1 MAAGATLPDHLL
13 LPEPHRLESRR
24 ARGGGGEPPTR
35 NPRRHGQ
42 ALTAQVQSAVAGRHR
57 PAVEGLDPRL
67 VFKVRSRTRLGDD
80 ELERRG
86 LSLLGDTIDWQYVV
100 VPSDEE
106 ASALRTALDLY
117 ATGPDEDGGRG
128 PLGSFFDLVDS
139 IEQYGVE
146 DRRGPGIPR
155 DLAAIEG
162 ILLVDATIWPSPD
175 AEEALRRLGDVRRV
189 LETLGG
195 EEIAFDPRPQSTV
208 IRVRADPGTLAE
220 LLELVVIERIRTP
233 LRPLV
238 DPSDWIR
245 ADVDDFRL
253 SGQLAEPVGV
263 LDDGVTTGHPFL
275 SGLVRAVYQS
285 PQTYSWAEPGPHGTM
300 VAGLAA
306 YGDFETALSERA
318 RDLPVAAPLV
328 VGRILEP
335 DVDAADAW
343 VTRFPETSTPHV
355 TIEETIRTL
364 HRNEAVRVFCIAV
377 ADPAPFEGP
386 HVEVLTET
394 IDRLARELGV
404 VVVLPTGN
412 ATTSLRGEMGDGS
425 HALHDYPFYVTAP
438 EHRVAEP
445 GPAALAVTVGSV
457 AQSDGPAT
465 PGMPDATT
473 DIRTRAI
480 AGRQELS
487 PFSRVGPGVGSAVK
501 PDVVHFGGNWAW
513 TEQDTVSP
521 RNPGVSTVSLNSRA
535 VETGRMFAVG
545 SGTSFA
551 VPRVAR
557 LAAAIWS
564 TYPEASANLVR
575 ALIGSSA
582 LRASEA
588 VEGLQDIEELTAL
601 GYGLPVEHHA
611 VASDP
616 NRVVMFHEGSL
627 AVDTTV
633 VHPVPVPSDF
643 AFGRSSRS
651 LTVSVAFD
659 PPVRRQRREYLAG
672 RMRFDLL
679 RAIDLQ
685 DVVEIYQRQPADADD
700 RLGLP
705 TNRRRVK
712 NLLPG
717 SDRLSDS
724 TLLVRR
730 WRADHARSMDVD
742 DGDTY
747 FLAVT
752 HTRAPWAEAMLDGY
766 ETQNYALVIELHD
779 HGRIDL
785 DLYSLVQEQVRL
797 PARVRVRM

>member
-1 MAAGATLPDHLL
+1 MADHLL
-13 LPEPHRLESRR
+13 LPEPRRLDSRR
-24 ARGGGGEPPTR
+24 ARGGGGEPPSR

-42 ALTAQVQSAVAGRHR
+42 TLTAQVEAAVAERRR
-57 PAVEGLDPRL
+57 PSVEGVDPRL

-80 ELERRG
+80 ELGRRG
-86 LSLLGDTIDWQYVV
+86 LSLLGDTLDWQYVV
-100 VPSDEE
+100 LPSDAE
-106 ASALRTALDLY
+106 ASALRDDLDRY
-117 ATGPDEDGGRG
+117 ATGPDEEGGRG
-128 PLGSFFDLVDS
+128 PLSSFFDLVDS
-139 IEQYGVE
+139 IEPYGVE
-146 DRRGPGIPR
+146 DRRGPGIPT
-155 DLAAIEG
+155 DLAVIEG
-162 ILLVDATIWPSPD
+162 TLLVDATIWPAPD
-175 AEEALRRLGDVRRV
+175 ADEVLRRLDEVRRV
-189 LETLGG
+189 LEVLGG
-195 EEIAFDPRPQSTV
+195 QEVAFDARPQTTV
-208 IRVRADPGTLAE
+208 IRVRVDSETLAE
-220 LLELVVIERIRTP
+220 LLELAVIERIRTP

-238 DPSDWIR
+238 DPSDWLR
-245 ADVDDFRL
+245 AEVDDFRQT
-253 SGQLAEPVGV
+253 GQLEEPVGV
-263 LDDGVTTGHPFL
+263 LDDGVTTGHPL
-275 SGLVRAVYQS
+275 IADLVRAAYEVPDS
-285 PQTYSWAEPGPHGTM
+285 YSWADHGPHGTM

-306 YGDFETALSERA
+306 YGDFETAMSEG
-318 RDLPVAAPLV
+318 RDELPVAAPLV
-328 VGRILEP
+328 IGRILEP
-335 DVDAADAW
+335 DPDAADAW

-355 TIEETIRTL
+355 TIEEAIRRL
-364 HRNEAVRVFCIAV
+364 HDREGVRVFCLAV

-386 HVEVLTET
+386 HVEVLTAT
-394 IDRLARELGV
+394 LDGIARELGV

-425 HALHDYPFYVTAP
+425 HAFHDYPFYATAA

-465 PGMPDATT
+465 PGTPDATT
-473 DIRTRAI
+473 DVRTRAI
-480 AGRQELS
+480 AGRHELS
-487 PFSRVGPGVGSAVK
+487 PFSRAGPGVGGAVK

-513 TEQDTVSP
+513 TEHDTVAP
-521 RNPGVSTVSLNSRA
+521 RNPGLSTVSLNSRA
-535 VETGRMFAVG
+535 AETGRLFAVG

-564 TYPEASANLVR
+564 TYTDASANLVR

-582 LRASEA
+582 RSAPEA

-601 GYGLPVEHHA
+601 GYGLPDEHCA

-616 NRVVMFHEGSL
+616 NRVVMLHEGSL

-633 VHPVPVPSDF
+633 VHPVPVPPDF
-643 AFGRSSRS
+643 AFGKSSRS

-679 RAIDLQ
+679 RAMELQ
-685 DVVEIYQRQPADADD
+685 DVIDIYQRQPPEVDD
-700 RLGLP
+700 RLDLP

-717 SDRLSDS
+717 SDRLNDS

-752 HTRAPWAEAMLDGY
+752 HTCAPWADAMLDEY
-766 ETQNYALVIELHD
+766 ESQSYALVIELHD
-779 HGRIDL
+779 EGRVDL
-785 DLYSLVQEQVRL
+785 DLYTLVQEQVRL
-797 PARVRVRM
+797 PARVRMRV